1 MTDQL
6 ATILDA
12 AWDARDGV
20 SSATQGEL
28 RDAVQTA
35 LAQLD
40 SADAWQAPLIDTLA
54 DTRLAEPNEL
64 PATGVPAEVEHALS
78 SPFVQMPQR
87 AYGTRSSTLLRWHAD
102 GRLQVDEWTHE
113 PGSAAPPFAP
123 PTRRRDWLSLP

>member
-35 LAQLD
+35 LAGLDDAAQQL
-40 SADAWQAPLIDTLA
+40 LKLT
-54 DTRLAEPNEL
+54 
-64 PATGVPAEVEHALS
+64 S
-78 SPFVQMPQR
+78 SP
-87 AYGTRSSTLLRWHAD
+87 
-102 GRLQVDEWTHE
+102 
-113 PGSAAPPFAP
+113 
-123 PTRRRDWLSLP
+123 